1 MNAWLYIL
9 KCADGSYYTGS
20 TNNLPLRLAQHQ
32 AGEGS
37 AYTRGRLPVELV
49 YAQEFSSEHEAFLRE
64 RQVKGW
70 SRAKKEA
77 LIRGDFEALVELS
90 KSRSSPYLGRMI
102 VWGFKTSASS

>member
-1 MNAWLYIL
+1 VRAWLYIL

-32 AGEGS
+32 EGES
-37 AYTRGRLPVELV
+37 SVYTRSRLPVELV
-49 YAQEFSSEHEAFLRE
+49 YTQEFSSEHEAFLRE

-77 LIRGDFEALVELS
+77 LIRGDFQALVELS
-90 KSRSSPYLGRMI
+90 KSRSSSER
-102 VWGFKTSASS
+102 